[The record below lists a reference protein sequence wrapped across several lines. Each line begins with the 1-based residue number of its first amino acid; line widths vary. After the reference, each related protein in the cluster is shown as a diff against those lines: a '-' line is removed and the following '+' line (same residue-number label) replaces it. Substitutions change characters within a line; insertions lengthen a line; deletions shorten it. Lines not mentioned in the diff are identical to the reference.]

1 MEIYSAYRRP
11 NLQRSNTLKNEVKIE
26 WKSQRKNSIKE
37 NRVKREKVYKDN
49 SDSDAQWLYQMQKRW
64 ALLREKA
71 MEYFFPESVS

>member
-11 NLQRSNTLKNEVKIE
+11 NSQRSNTLKNEVKIE

-37 NRVKREKVYKDN
+37 NRIPREKDN

-64 ALLREKA
+64 AQLREKA